1 MFSFVS
7 AAGKLSS
14 VASVKLAL
22 SATAGGALSSVVTDC
37 SAISEVE
44 APSCV
49 SVLAH
54 RCVDR
59 KIELRGA
66 ERRVEAVMKEEYAR
80 DGEMKADGREER
92 RREAQS
98 RRADLGNCQCFFF
111 IFSQRMNAAH
121 ILKVRM

>member
-22 SATAGGALSSVVTDC
+22 SATAGGA
-37 SAISEVE
+37 EVE

-54 RCVDR
+54 LCVDR
-59 KIELRGA
+59 KIELRGT

-98 RRADLGNCQCFFF
+98 RRAALGNCQDFFF
-111 IFSQRMNAAH
+111 FLSQGMNATH
-121 ILKVRM
+121 ILRVRM